1 MRGPK
6 NDMAHRTSCTVS
18 GKEIIFETGRLAKQA
33 SGSILVQTGETLVL
47 VTAVAEKQGRE
58 GIDFFPL
65 TVDYLE
71 MTYAAGKIPG
81 GFFKREGRPTEKE
94 ILTARFIDRPIRP
107 LFPDGFV
114 SETQII
120 ATVLSSDG
128 DFEPDMMA
136 INGAS
141 AALHISDIPFNGPIG
156 AVRIGRV
163 EGNFVVN
170 PTPLEETYSDLN
182 LIVVGSRNGIVMVEG
197 GAERVSEQV
206 IVDAIYRAYEDV
218 LNIVEAQ
225 EKLRELAGK
234 PKRRVTPKSK
244 DEELFNRIKSDWSD
258 RVEEALNIHAK
269 LERRE
274 ALNLI
279 ELEALESL
287 GDDYQ
292 LRRSEIL
299 SFFEE
304 IERQLIRKMILEK
317 NVRIGGRSFTQVRNI
332 DCEVGVLP
340 RTHGS
345 ALFTRGETQALVI
358 ATLGTSSDEQKVEAL
373 DGSSYKSFMLHY
385 KFPPF
390 SVGEVK
396 FLRGPSRREV
406 GHGALA
412 ERAIAYLLPNDEDFP
427 YTIRVVS
434 EILESNGSSSMASVC
449 GASLSLMDAGVPL
462 AESVAGIAM
471 GLFQEGDKIAIL
483 SDIIGDEDHYG
494 DMDFKVAG
502 TIQGVTAL
510 QMDIKIQGITREVL
524 SQALFQAKQGREHIL
539 GEMSKALTEPRKEVS
554 PYAPR
559 IYVIFINPDRIRDI
573 IGPGGK
579 IIRAIQEE
587 TGTKI
592 EVDDTGKVIIAS
604 VDVVGAEEAKK
615 AIESLTQQAEVGK
628 LYEGTVRKIT
638 DFGAFVEI
646 FPGTDGLVHI
656 SQLANERVRKVTDVV
671 KEGETVMV
679 KVIGIDG
686 QGKIKL
692 SRKDALDETSN

>member
-1 MRGPK
+1 
-6 NDMAHRTSCTVS
+6 MAHRTSCTVS
-18 GKEIIFETGRLAKQA
+18 GKEMIFETGRLAKQA

-197 GAERVSEQV
+197 GAEIVSEQV

-218 LNIVEAQ
+218 LKIVEAQ
-225 EKLRELAGK
+225 EKLREIAGK
-234 PKRRVTPKSK
+234 PKRQVIPKAK
-244 DEELFNRIKSDWSD
+244 DEELFNRIKTDWSD
-258 RVEEALNIHAK
+258 RIEEALNISAK

-274 ALNLI
+274 ALNRV

-287 GDDYQ
+287 GDDFQ
-292 LRRSEIL
+292 ARRSEIL

-304 IERQLIRKMILEK
+304 IERHLIRKMILEK
-317 NVRIGGRSFTQVRNI
+317 NIRIGGRSFTQIRNI
-332 DCEVGVLP
+332 ECSVGVLP

-373 DGSSYKSFMLHY
+373 EGSSYKSFMLHY

-462 AESVAGIAM
+462 AEPVAGIAM
-471 GLFQEGDKIAIL
+471 GLFQEADKTVVL
-483 SDIIGDEDHYG
+483 SDIIGDEDHHG

-502 TIQGVTAL
+502 TLQGVTAL
-510 QMDIKIQGITREVL
+510 QMDIKIQGITRDVL
-524 SQALFQAKQGREHIL
+524 SKALFQAKQGREHIL
-539 GEMSKALTEPRKEVS
+539 GEMNKALGEPRKEIS

-559 IYVIFINPDRIRDI
+559 IYVVFINPDRIRDI

-592 EVDDTGKVIIAS
+592 EVDDTGKVLIAS
-604 VDVVGAEEAKK
+604 VDALGAEEAKR

-656 SQLANERVRKVTDVV
+656 SQLANERVRKVTDIV
-671 KEGETVMV
+671 KEGEKVMV

-692 SRKDALDETSN
+692 SRKDALDETSGQ